1 MQNNQKI
8 PEGWSVKKLEECFSF
23 LRTPSYSRAETTDS
37 GDVHYIHYGDIH
49 TKYPLH
55 VFPTDIDI
63 YVSNEQA
70 QKGDFLKTGDLILL
84 DASEDYEGTTK
95 CIELVDVAN
104 DDKIIAGLHTLALR
118 DNANYFTNG
127 FRAYITSMPFVK
139 TNFWKQVSGFKVYGV
154 SKDNLKKL
162 KLLLPPLA
170 EQEKIAGI
178 LGTWDEAI
186 EKLSG
191 LIEQKKLLKKG
202 LMQKL
207 LTGKTRL
214 PSFSQLWKDVKLK
227 EMGHITSAGV
237 DKNIVPGEQNVT
249 LLNYMDVYKKDF
261 IYKDDIK
268 QIVTAP
274 DRKIKNCNVLMGD
287 VFFTPSSETRDDIG
301 HSAVIMENIPGAVY
315 SYHVVRFRPLLNHL
329 KRTFC
334 AYAFKTVK
342 FYKQAYSLCEGSGQR
357 YVLSQDYFRNM
368 SIFIP
373 IDLEEQQAIADI
385 LSTADDEINLLN
397 QKLEAIKE
405 QKKGLMQ
412 QLLTGQ
418 IRVKVN

>member
-1 MQNNQKI
+1 MKNNQKI
-8 PEGWSVKKLEECFSF
+8 PEGWSVKKLGECFSF
-23 LRTPSYSRAETTDS
+23 LKTPSYSRAETTDI
-37 GDVHYIHYGDIH
+37 GDVHYVHYGDIH
-49 TKYPLH
+49 TKYHLH
-55 VFPTDIDI
+55 VCPTDIDI
-63 YVSNEQA
+63 FVSDEQA
-70 QKGDFLKTGDLILL
+70 QKGDLLKTGDLILL

-95 CIELVDVAN
+95 CIELVDIKEN
-104 DDKIIAGLHTLALR
+104 DKVISGLHTLALR
-118 DNANYFTNG
+118 DNARNFADG

-139 TNFWKQVSGFKVYGV
+139 NIFWKQVSGFKVYGV
-154 SKDNLKKL
+154 SKDNLKKI

-214 PSFSQLWKDVKLK
+214 PTFTQPWKEVKLG

-237 DKNIVPGEQNVT
+237 DKNIVPGEQNVI
-249 LLNYMDVYKKDF
+249 LLNYMDIYKKDF

-315 SYHVVRFRPLLNHL
+315 SYHIVRFRPLLNHL
-329 KRTFC
+329 NRKFC
-334 AYAFKTVK
+334 AYAFKTSK

-357 YVLSQDYFRNM
+357 YVLSQDDFRNM
-368 SIFIP
+368 KVYIP
-373 IDLEEQQAIADI
+373 SDISEQQAIADV

-397 QKLEAIKE
+397 QKLEALKE

>member
-1 MQNNQKI
+1 MNDIRYPFNWQQV
-8 PEGWSVKKLEECFSF
+8 SL
-23 LRTPSYSRAETTDS
+23 
-37 GDVHYIHYGDIH
+37 GDVCYIN
-49 TKYPLH
+49 KYTLSEKTSKEYKFKYIDLSSVDKGNI
-55 VFPTDIDI
+55 VFPNQHIFFKDAPCRARRIIHQNDIIMSTVRPNLQGFALIDFNAVDFI
-63 YVSNEQA
+63 CSTGFAVLTTKENVSNKYIYQ
-70 QKGDFLKTGDLILL
+70 LL
-84 DASEDYEGTTK
+84 YSKE
-95 CIELVDVAN
+95 IENQINNMLVGSNYPAINGSDVA
-104 DDKIIAGLHTLALR
+104 
-118 DNANYFTNG
+118 
-127 FRAYITSMPFVK
+127 S
-139 TNFWKQVSGFKVYGV
+139 
-154 SKDNLKKL
+154 L
-162 KLLLPPLA
+162 KLLLPPLT
-170 EQEKIAGI
+170 EQKKIADI

-186 EKLSG
+186 EKLSN

-214 PSFSQLWKDVKLK
+214 SGFTQPWKEVKLG

-237 DKNIVPGEQNVT
+237 DKNIVPGEQNVI
-249 LLNYMDVYKKDF
+249 LLNYMDIYKKDF

-274 DRKIKNCNVLMGD
+274 DRKIKKCNVLMGD

-315 SYHVVRFRPLLNHL
+315 SYHIVRFRPLLNHL
-329 KRTFC
+329 NRKFC
-334 AYAFKTVK
+334 AYAFKTSK

-357 YVLSQDYFRNM
+357 YVLSQDDFRNM
-368 SIFIP
+368 KVYIP
-373 IDLEEQQAIADI
+373 SDISEQQAIADV

-397 QKLEAIKE
+397 QKLEALKE

>member
-1 MQNNQKI
+1 MKQSI

-23 LRTPSYSRAETTDS
+23 SAG
-37 GDVHYIHYGDIH
+37 GDVDKDCFSETKDDLHPYPIYANALTNEGLYGYSSKYKVKEECITITGRGDIGN
-49 TKYPLH
+49 
-55 VFPTDIDI
+55 VF
-63 YVSNEQA
+63 YR
-70 QKGDFLKTGDLILL
+70 KG
-84 DASEDYEGTTK
+84 
-95 CIELVDVAN
+95 
-104 DDKIIAGLHTLALR
+104 
-118 DNANYFTNG
+118 YFTPIV
-127 FRAYITSMPFVK
+127 RLITAIPNTGINAKFMSYACSQIHFFDESTGVPQLTVP
-139 TNFWKQVSGFKVYGV
+139 QVQWYKI
-154 SKDNLKKL
+154 
-162 KLLLPPLA
+162 LLPPLS

-178 LGTWDEAI
+178 LGMWDEAI

-214 PSFSQLWKDVKLK
+214 PGFSQLWKDVKLK

>member
-8 PEGWSVKKLEECFSF
+8 PEGWSVKKLGECFSF
-23 LRTPSYSRAETTDS
+23 LKTPSYSRAETTDS
-37 GDVHYIHYGDIH
+37 GLVHYIHYGDIH

-55 VFPTDIDI
+55 VSPTDIDI
-63 YVSNEQA
+63 FISEDQA
-70 QKGDFLKTGDLILL
+70 QKGDFLQTGDLILL

-95 CIELVDVAN
+95 CIELINVESH
-104 DDKIIAGLHTLALR
+104 DKVISGLHTLALR
-118 DNANYFTNG
+118 DDANNFADG

-139 TNFWKQVSGFKVYGV
+139 DLFWKQVSGFKVYGV
-154 SKDNLKKL
+154 SKDNLKKI
-162 KLLLPPLA
+162 KILLPPLE

-186 EKLSG
+186 EKLSD

-207 LTGKTRL
+207 IYTRTNATKYKVADL
-214 PSFSQLWKDVKLK
+214 FELGRGRVISKNEIDTHQ
-227 EMGHITSAGV
+227 GV
-237 DKNIVPGEQNVT
+237 FP
-249 LLNYMDVYKKDF
+249 
-261 IYKDDIK
+261 
-268 QIVTAP
+268 
-274 DRKIKNCNVLMGD
+274 
-287 VFFTPSSETRDDIG
+287 
-301 HSAVIMENIPGAVY
+301 VY
-315 SYHVVRFRPLLNHL
+315 SSQTSDNGILGYINTYDFQGEYITWTTDGANAGEVFYRNGKFNCTNVCGTAKAKEKNVNLYYAMSFLNHVS
-329 KRTFC
+329 K
-334 AYAFKTVK
+334 K
-342 FYKQAYSLCEGSGQR
+342 
-357 YVLSQDYFRNM
+357 YVSYVGNPKLMNGVFA
-368 SIFIP
+368 IIP
-373 IDLEEQQAIADI
+373 LILPDIEIQNKVAAI

>member
-1 MQNNQKI
+1 MNKLNQKI
-8 PEGWSVKKLEECFSF
+8 PEGWSVKKLSDLCSKI
-23 LRTPSYSRAETTDS
+23 SD
-37 GDVHYIHYGDIH
+37 GIH
-49 TKYPLH
+49 TTPKYVDKSEYHFINGNNLRDGH
-55 VFPTDIDI
+55 ICI
-63 YVSNEQA
+63 Y
-70 QKGDFLKTGDLILL
+70 
-84 DASEDYEGTTK
+84 EDTK
-95 CIELVDVAN
+95 CVSFEEYIKQKQKL
-104 DDKIIAGLHTLALR
+104 GTHTLLMSI
-118 DNANYFTNG
+118 NGTIGSLANYYNEDIVLGKSAAFMNFNDMQTKKYVYTILQTNSTKRYFENELTG
-127 FRAYITSMPFVK
+127 STIKNLSLKSIKSMK
-139 TNFWKQVSGFKVYGV
+139 I
-154 SKDNLKKL
+154 
-162 KLLLPPLA
+162 LLPPLP

-186 EKLSG
+186 EKLSN

-214 PSFSQLWKDVKLK
+214 PGFTQPWKEVKLG

-237 DKNIVPGEQNVT
+237 DKNIVPGEQNVI
-249 LLNYMDVYKKDF
+249 LLNYMDIYKKDF

-315 SYHVVRFRPLLNHL
+315 SYHIVRFRPLLNHL
-329 KRTFC
+329 NRKFC
-334 AYAFKTVK
+334 AYAFKTSK

-357 YVLSQDYFRNM
+357 YVLSQDDFRNM
-368 SIFIP
+368 KVYIP
-373 IDLEEQQAIADI
+373 SDISEQQAIADV

-397 QKLEAIKE
+397 QKLEALKE

>member
-8 PEGWSVKKLEECFSF
+8 PEGWSVKKLGECFSF
-23 LRTPSYSRAETTDS
+23 LKTPSYSRAETTDI
-37 GDVHYIHYGDIH
+37 GDVHYVHYGDIH
-49 TKYPLH
+49 TKYHLH
-55 VFPTDIDI
+55 VCPTDIDI
-63 YVSNEQA
+63 FVSDAQA

-170 EQEKIAGI
+170 EQEKIALV

-207 LTGKTRL
+207 FNFSRECHKRFDDIFEDYSDKKHPDKELLSATQENGVLPRRL
-214 PSFSQLWKDVKLK
+214 LAGRVMSPEGSLNGYKLIRSGDFVISLRSFQGGFEYSKYEGLISPAYTILRNKI
-227 EMGHITSAGV
+227 EIS
-237 DKNIVPGEQNVT
+237 
-249 LLNYMDVYKKDF
+249 KDF
-261 IYKDDIK
+261 YRYFFKSYDFIEKYLSIAVIGIRDGK
-268 QIVTAP
+268 QISFP
-274 DRKIKNCNVLMGD
+274 DLRSVKIPYP
-287 VFFTPSSETRDDIG
+287 T
-301 HSAVIMENIPGAVY
+301 
-315 SYHVVRFRPLLNHL
+315 
-329 KRTFC
+329 
-334 AYAFKTVK
+334 
-342 FYKQAYSLCEGSGQR
+342 
-357 YVLSQDYFRNM
+357 
-368 SIFIP
+368 
-373 IDLEEQQAIADI
+373 LEEQQAIADV

-397 QKLEAIKE
+397 QKLEALKE